1 MMDQDIGN
9 LVLAADLH
17 FKLAS
22 NRTILAARIFGR
34 RQTFVHLGCRFTI
47 STWRGLPYLLS
58 VHDVAAPKPLTQ
70 EL

>member
-1 MMDQDIGN
+1 MMDRDIGN

-22 NRTILAARIFGR
+22 NRTLIAARIFGK

-58 VHDVAAPKPLTQ
+58 VHELDARKSLTQ